1 MTEKK
6 KNLQQNQA
14 KRKIFFLSNLHAR
27 NKDSRFSKTAKKSYQ
42 LASMVSRV
50 CLY

>member
-6 KNLQQNQA
+6 FTTESSKEKNFL
-14 KRKIFFLSNLHAR
+14 LSNLHAR